1 MFCRHEIL
9 GLKYLLNL
17 DCSAV
22 IWLRKLARAV
32 LTGAFAL
39 GGFQEGFRMYSCGIN
54 LLFSS

>member
-1 MFCRHEIL
+1 MFCRHEML
-9 GLKYLLNL
+9 GLEYLLNL

-39 GGFQEGFRMYSCGIN
+39 GGFQERFQMYSCGIN
-54 LLFSS
+54 SLCSS